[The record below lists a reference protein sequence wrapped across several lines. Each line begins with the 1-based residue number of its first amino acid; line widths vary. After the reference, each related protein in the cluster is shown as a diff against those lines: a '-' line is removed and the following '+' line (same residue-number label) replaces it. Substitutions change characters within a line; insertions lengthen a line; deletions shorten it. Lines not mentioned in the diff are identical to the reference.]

1 MWLSATKDKIPDV
14 VHHWR
19 LLAGLAE
26 TQEVQQVL
34 EELLPKQCLLLRA
47 WGPGE
52 RHRVAG
58 RMLDTCGWGSG
69 CVGSMGARRGTPVA
83 EVTVTRDTS
92 SSTALCVLTRAVQGI
107 SPRLVRL
114 YRHSSTV
121 IRVQAVTV
129 QLSFRNLCFD
139 HGLIFFF

>member
-34 EELLPKQCLLLRA
+34 EELPF
-47 WGPGE
+47 GE
-52 RHRVAG
+52 Q
-58 RMLDTCGWGSG
+58 CGWGSG

-121 IRVQAVTV
+121 ISRWM
-129 QLSFRNLCFD
+129 S
-139 HGLIFFF
+139 

>member
-1 MWLSATKDKIPDV
+1 MEAKVGRGNHIEPVTSMREV
-14 VHHWR
+14 
-19 LLAGLAE
+19 LAGLAE

-34 EELLPKQCLLLRA
+34 EELPF
-47 WGPGE
+47 GE
-52 RHRVAG
+52 Q
-58 RMLDTCGWGSG
+58 CGWGSG

-121 IRVQAVTV
+121 ISRWM
-129 QLSFRNLCFD
+129 S
-139 HGLIFFF
+139 